1 MTDSLTARLE
11 AHLQNDDAALR
22 HWDADNLIEEA
33 QARIV
38 ELEATYDRMRDQ
50 LLRDKFSLA
59 QNLDTADAEIER
71 LRTDNDL
78 WNGRLSYAHGEIER
92 LRSCLKWEQN
102 WLSRVGTHSEGCW
115 QWGPGHYQ
123 CAVRHIKDL
132 EQNSQMQEWKL

>member
-33 QARIV
+33 Q
-38 ELEATYDRMRDQ
+38 
-50 LLRDKFSLA
+50 
-59 QNLDTADAEIER
+59 AEIER

-123 CAVRHIKDL
+123 CAIRHIKDL